1 MRRAFLFS
9 LLSNISLFAQN
20 QELVKP
26 DKLLLFWLLAS
37 LGLMGVLF
45 WAMNKALK
53 TREAKYRYIIV
64 GVFLLL
70 VLLIFI

>member
-9 LLSNISLFAQN
+9 LLSNISIFAQN

-37 LGLMGVLF
+37 FGLMGVLF